1 MDAKRLKLEHAL
13 YGLGLFGPARKLYA
27 LTVGRE
33 AKRQRELKRNFF
45 SRLLSP
51 GDLVFDVGANLG
63 SYSEIFA
70 SLGARVIALEPNPDC
85 VSHIRR
91 SYPLP
96 SIDVVGTAVGSSAG
110 VATIR
115 LAERS
120 DMSSMSP
127 DWIHSIQD
135 AQRINDSVWA
145 REITV
150 PIITLDS
157 LIERYGIPKFIKID
171 VEGFE
176 ESVLSG
182 LSKQPPILSFEF
194 NTNFLDAAIRC
205 LRSLGNAA
213 GCSFN
218 FVIGEPVKFEL
229 KEWVD
234 VNRLC
239 TRLQA
244 LGKEVGYGDIF
255 VKLNSTN
262 LAEPPISD

>member
-1 MDAKRLKLEHAL
+1 MDAKRLRLEHVL
-13 YGLGLFGPARKLYA
+13 YGLGLFGPARTLYA
-27 LTVGRE
+27 LTAGRE
-33 AKRQRELKRNFF
+33 AKRQRALKRNFF
-45 SRLLSP
+45 SQLLSP

-63 SYSEIFA
+63 SYAEIFA

-91 SYPLP
+91 SYPGE

-135 AQRINDSVWA
+135 AQRIDDSVWA
-145 REITV
+145 NEITV

-182 LSKQPPILSFEF
+182 LSKQPSVLSFEF
-194 NTNFLDAAIRC
+194 NTNFLDAATRC
-205 LRSLGNAA
+205 LRSVGSTED
-213 GCSFN
+213 CSFN
-218 FVIGEPVKFEL
+218 FVIGEPLKFEL
-229 KEWVD
+229 NEWVD
-234 VNRLC
+234 VNELC
-239 TRLQA
+239 AKLQA
-244 LGKEVGYGDIF
+244 LGKNVGYGDIF
-255 VKLNSTN
+255 VKLNSTK
-262 LAEPPISD
+262 LAQSPIN